1 MARII
6 SAAAMQAAL
15 AVRTNE
21 VFLTC
26 LTILPPTGS
35 TAFAPIHLVDDMQA
49 LVRSDAT
56 YQPFAFKIQLPDDT
70 DNSIPQVTVTID
82 SVDRSII
89 EAIRTVPG
97 LPIVEFFVVLASS
110 PNTVELGPF
119 NFSLLSA
126 TYDALVVTGTLGYEE
141 DFLNQQVPSD
151 LYTPTNSPA
160 LFAS

>member
-1 MARII
+1 MSRIV
-6 SAAAMQAAL
+6 SAAALQAML
-15 AVRTNE
+15 AQQSGQ

-26 LTILPPTGS
+26 LSIQPPSGT
-35 TAFAPIHLVDDMQA
+35 TAFAPIYLVDDLNP
-49 LVRSDAT
+49 LVRTDAT
-56 YQPFAFKIQLPDDT
+56 YQPFPFKLHLPDD
-70 DNSIPQVTVTID
+70 DDSKIPQVTITID
-82 SVDRSII
+82 NIDRSIT

-110 PNTVELGPF
+110 PNTIEVGPF

-126 TYDALVVTGTLGYEE
+126 NYNALTITGTLGYEE
-141 DFLNQQVPSD
+141 DFLNQQVPGD